1 MKKKLMLLTL
11 TIVVT
16 VSVLAGCSSKV
27 PTQDSTAATTQA
39 TTAATTAPAKTDI
52 VASASQIN
60 DETAFEKALTKDNT
74 NYMIIVNKDMTF
86 TKDLTV
92 ESGVKKGTDG
102 KDAPN
107 RSIAPATE
115 DANQKITNRYTI
127 TVPNLV
133 FSGENEKVEYGIVKG
148 DVYVQAAGFT
158 LKDATID
165 GNLYFA
171 SDDLKNAFKQDA
183 TTKITGTIAV
193 KTYTAK

>member
-1 MKKKLMLLTL
+1 MKKKL
-11 TIVVT
+11 IVLALAIVAT
-16 VSVLAGCSSKV
+16 VSILAGCSGKTAEQNS
-27 PTQDSTAATTQA
+27 TTANTTAGSTAATT
-39 TTAATTAPAKTDI
+39 AKVDT
-52 VASASQIN
+52 VASASEIN
-60 DETAFEKALTKDNT
+60 DEAAFEKAISKDNT
-74 NYMIIVNKDMTF
+74 NYMIIVTKDLTF
-86 TKDLTV
+86 AKDLTV

-115 DANQKITNRYTI
+115 DANKKITNRYTI

-133 FSGENEKVEYGIVKG
+133 FSGENEKIEYGIVKG

-158 LKDATID
+158 LKDATIN

-171 SDDLKNAFKQDA
+171 TDDLKNAFKQDA

-193 KTYTAK
+193 KAYAAK